1 MGSSVSDKSLQELAE
16 DSYIIDNFKEP
27 DVNVD
32 IGEHKEIWKRIDMDS
47 KLLHNN
53 KNSFD
58 ATVYKNEE
66 TKQIVIAFRG
76 SQEGP
81 DFYDADAFDVVGGRL
96 RKNQESLDKMNA
108 VDTSLLPLTEQF
120 NFATAKERAQ
130 KVIRE
135 SQFTNADDL
144 TKEVK
149 KYIADPKNG
158 LDGYQLTLTGHSL
171 GGGLGEYAGVMN
183 DVAVVSF
190 EAPNVI
196 DLLRKDKKEK
206 ALRGEYK
213 DQITTYGN
221 PNDTVFTGFKGN
233 DNTQRGRIGHMYYT
247 DKPNA
252 KNNNLIHDISP
263 FNPILSGLM
272 TGYNVSRF
280 FMAFKGPKFHSMDN
294 FSHDKYGYFN
304 MSNMYD
310 AETGQRVVSSPR
322 AGEITIRLSVE
333 EVKQIAKDLKREID
347 DINQKLVQASNK
359 IINILQQSPAS
370 VEGNLINTVTYSV
383 YGFQRGYMERI
394 RSEADFI
401 EQRADNFKNVD
412 EQN

>member
-1 MGSSVSDKSLQELAE
+1 MSSSVSDEVLVRLSRR
-16 DSYIIDNFKEP
+16 SYGDPSDVSVEVGDHVETWEP
-27 DVNVD
+27 
-32 IGEHKEIWKRIDMDS
+32 IEIS
-47 KLLHNN
+47 SSVPLHNSI
-53 KNSFD
+53 NSFD
-58 ATVYKNEE
+58 ATIFKNVE

-76 SQEGP
+76 SWEPP
-81 DFYDADAFDVVGGRL
+81 DFYDADVFDVMGGRV
-96 RKNQESLDKMNA
+96 RKNQDSLDNLNKM
-108 VDTSLLPLTEQF
+108 DTSSLPLTEQF
-120 NFATAKERAQ
+120 NFAAAKERAK
-130 KVIRE
+130 KVVAE

-149 KYIADPKNG
+149 NYIGNPENG
-158 LDGYQLTLTGHSL
+158 LKGYSLTLTGHSL

-196 DLLRKDKKEK
+196 NLLSKDKKEK
-206 ALRGEYK
+206 ALKGEYK
-213 DQITTYGN
+213 DQVTTYGN

-252 KNNNLIHDISP
+252 KNDSKLHDVSGFIPYSSFLI
-263 FNPILSGLM
+263 N
-272 TGYNVSRF
+272 GYNAVRF
-280 FMAFKGPKFHSMDN
+280 FMAFMGPNYHSMDN
-294 FSHDKYGYFN
+294 FSYDKYGLFN
-304 MSNMYD
+304 MPNMYD
-310 AETGQRVVSSPR
+310 GENGQRVLSSPR

-333 EVKQIAKDLKREID
+333 EVKQIASGLKREIE
-347 DINQKLVQASNK
+347 DINQKLTGASNK
-359 IINILQQSPAS
+359 IINVLNQSPAS
-370 VEGNLINTVTYSV
+370 VDGHLINTVTYSV